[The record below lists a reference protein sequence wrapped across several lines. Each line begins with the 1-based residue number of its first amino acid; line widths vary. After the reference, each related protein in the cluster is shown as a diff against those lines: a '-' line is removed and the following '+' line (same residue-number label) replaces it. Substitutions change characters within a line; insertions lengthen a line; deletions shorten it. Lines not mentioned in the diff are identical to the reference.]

1 MKTEEKAME
10 THAEEALHCAF
21 RHIQEKVGVECG
33 GFADMWVDKKKWD
46 SVVSWLS
53 DYEKAE
59 KANLLTYAE
68 DLERRHKKH
77 VSYECVYENTY
88 RPEENETTHISDL
101 CEMQDDE
108 MGYPLE
114 RLIDDIEKYGKAV
127 MRIGYATTTITPR
140 KDNEHEIR

>member
-1 MKTEEKAME
+1 MKTETEEETME
-10 THAEEALHCAF
+10 EHAEEALHCAF
-21 RHIQEKVGVECG
+21 RHIQEALDIKTGD
-33 GFADMWVDKKKWD
+33 FASMWVEEEKWD

-59 KANLLTYAE
+59 RANLLRYTE

-88 RPEENETTHISDL
+88 RPEENETTHVSDL
-101 CEMQDDE
+101 FEMQDDE

-114 RLIDDIEKYGKAV
+114 RLIADIEKDGKAV

-140 KDNEHEIR
+140 KELKT